1 MTKEKFKT
9 ISLHNEMKRSYL
21 EYAMSVIVGR
31 ALPDARDGLKP
42 VQRRILFAMHEL
54 GLTPE
59 RPFRKCA
66 RVVGD
71 VLGKYHP
78 HGDQAVYDA
87 LVRLVQDFSTKYP
100 TLAGH
105 GNFGSVDDDP
115 PAAMRYTETR
125 LAPIANEALLQEID
139 SDTVSYSD
147 NFDGSQKEPDILP
160 AQLPFLLLNGSSGI
174 AVGMATNIPPHNL
187 GEIIDALIMLIKNN
201 ETSDNKLNEIV
212 LGPDF
217 PTGGE
222 IISTESIKD
231 FYLNGRGSITMRGV
245 IHNEEINLGKGKHK
259 RNALVITE
267 LPYQVSKAGWIEKL
281 AELVNNS
288 KINGISDIRDESDR
302 DGMRI
307 IIELKRDINQ
317 ELVISD
323 LYKKTSLQT
332 NFGAI
337 FLALL
342 NGKPIQLSLKAYL
355 KHFLEFR
362 EETIKKR
369 TKHFLALTIDK
380 LEILEGFSL
389 AVENIKKII
398 EIVQNSED
406 TAEAKYVL
414 ISNLKLTNKQAD
426 AVLSMPIKKLTNL
439 ERIQI
444 KKSIEDLTTRK
455 KELTKIL
462 DQRNILLEKLIKELK
477 DLKKKYNHKRKT
489 KIIKDVSQGNS
500 IQIINTQIIEDCIN
514 KNIKLSIDNKF
525 YMKKLIYNNY
535 KKTID
540 ANNDF
545 LLNKN
550 IYQFICNIEK
560 NLKIIAITIS
570 GKIVNIDWEKAI
582 INDCKLDNKF
592 LNNINLREIQNFHK
606 LNTNLENFICIL
618 DNNGRFKKILLDEDM
633 IKTNRIYSV
642 LKLKKDNQIIDSFIS
657 NGNDILI
664 IMTSIGRLFKFNLS
678 NKFIP
683 PNSKQ
688 SLGNILIKLLP
699 NEKIVSCCKY
709 EENNQVILT
718 TRKGRFFKIDG
729 KEIYNSHNSKLGYIN
744 DKFQIKKDS
753 FIKLMTSDQYCFIE
767 TNKDRSTGI
776 NFLKIENS
784 NNKYLYKTNFLK
796 LEENEYIDNIYCVND
811 LFI

>member
-1 MTKEKFKT
+1 MNKEKFT
-9 ISLHNEMKRSYL
+9 SISLHQEMQRSYL

-31 ALPDARDGLKP
+31 ALPDAKDGLKP

-187 GEIIDALIMLIKNN
+187 GEIIDALTMLIKNN

-323 LYKKTSLQT
+323 LYKKTSLQS

-337 FLALL
+337 FLALV
-342 NGKPIQLSLKAYL
+342 NGKPIQLSLKGYL

-369 TKHFLALTIDK
+369 TKHFLALTVDK

-414 ISNLKLTNKQAD
+414 SSNLKLTNKQAD

-455 KELTKIL
+455 KELTKVL
-462 DQRNILLEKLIKELK
+462 EQRNILLEKLIKELK

-489 KIIKDVSQGNS
+489 KIIKDNSQGNA
-500 IQIINTQIIEDCIN
+500 IQIINNQIIEDCIN

-525 YMKKLIYNNY
+525 YIKKLIYNNY

-592 LNNINLREIQNFHK
+592 LNNINLREILNFHK

-709 EENNQVILT
+709 EKNNQVILT

-744 DKFQIKKDS
+744 DKFHIKKDS

-767 TNKDRSTGI
+767 TNKQRSTGI
-776 NFLKIENS
+776 NFLKIENG

>member
-323 LYKKTSLQT
+323 LYKKTSLQS

-337 FLALL
+337 FLALV
-342 NGKPIQLSLKAYL
+342 NGKPIQLSLKGYL

-369 TKHFLALTIDK
+369 TKHFLALTVDK

-414 ISNLKLTNKQAD
+414 SSNLKLTNKQAD

-455 KELTKIL
+455 KELTKVL
-462 DQRNILLEKLIKELK
+462 EQRNILLEKLIKELK

-489 KIIKDVSQGNS
+489 KIIKDSSQGNA
-500 IQIINTQIIEDCIN
+500 IQIINNQIIEDCIN

-525 YMKKLIYNNY
+525 YIKKLIYNNY

-592 LNNINLREIQNFHK
+592 LNNINLREILNFHK

-709 EENNQVILT
+709 EKNNQVILT

-767 TNKDRSTGI
+767 TNKQRSTGI
-776 NFLKIENS
+776 NFLKIENG